1 MACYYSQQ
9 IIPATPVTTFHLK
22 VLHWMFRPGL
32 QLASQMRLQQ
42 AFTDI
47 AIHRTSRGLTTIRH
61 GRWHISQ
68 PQSLWIYQLN
78 PNSLFWV
85 PDVCRNHHINIPKR
99 CFPPPPFCCTSPRQY
114 PGKYLGLSFKTVK
127 TWPTKNV
134 GAADIVLQANL
145 TKIFLIYI
153 DVQLTSE
160 RCEYDT
166 MYIPM
171 RIFLWGKKKKLNTTA
186 THHHLKIPTLKQ
198 VAGSKKS
205 NSSPATYLS
214 HSPKNS
220 RSLLFAGCLFL
231 WTAHCKFRLS

>member
-99 CFPPPPFCCTSPRQY
+99 CFPPPPVLLHLAPPVSRQV
-114 PGKYLGLSFKTVK
+114 LGAVVQDS
-127 TWPTKNV
+127 
-134 GAADIVLQANL
+134 QNL
-145 TKIFLIYI
+145 TNKKRRSSWHCSSSQFNKDIPNLHRCSTHFWKMWIWH
-153 DVQLTSE
+153 DVHSYENLS
-160 RCEYDT
+160 
-166 MYIPM
+166 
-171 RIFLWGKKKKLNTTA
+171 LGKEKKTQ
-186 THHHLKIPTLKQ
+186 HHR
-198 VAGSKKS
+198 
-205 NSSPATYLS
+205 
-214 HSPKNS
+214 HSPPSKNS
-220 RSLLFAGCLFL
+220 HLETGGRIEEEQQQSSHIPLA
-231 WTAHCKFRLS
+231 